1 MKKLCRFC
9 LLAVLLLGLV
19 VPSLAAG
26 PDKEGPIV
34 ILHTN
39 DVHASLDHYPA
50 VAGYKKRLEAEY
62 GADRVFLVDAGDAI
76 QGGPIA
82 TLTQGA
88 SVVDMMNFVGY
99 DLAIPGNHEFDY
111 AWTCFWTW
119 RKIRRSTSTCRKI
132 GREEMRTPDGPLCC
146 PRLIWPDVGIQASPS
161 LESPHRR
168 P

>member
-111 AWTCFWTW
+111 
-119 RKIRRSTSTCRKI
+119 
-132 GREEMRTPDGPLCC
+132 GM
-146 PRLIWPDVGIQASPS
+146 DVFLDQMPHAIQLLRGIPQDCG
-161 LESPHRR
+161 RR
-168 P
+168 PG

>member
-88 SVVDMMNFVGY
+88 SVAVSY
-99 DLAIPGNHEFDY
+99 THLLRQPA
-111 AWTCFWTW
+111 AWPA
-119 RKIRRSTSTCRKI
+119 
-132 GREEMRTPDGPLCC
+132 PDEDC
-146 PRLIWPDVGIQASPS
+146 
-161 LESPHRR
+161 
-168 P
+168 

>member
-50 VAGYKKRLEAEY
+50 VAGYKKRLEAPT
-62 GADRVFLVDAGDAI
+62 G
-76 QGGPIA
+76 
-82 TLTQGA
+82 
-88 SVVDMMNFVGY
+88 
-99 DLAIPGNHEFDY
+99 
-111 AWTCFWTW
+111 CFW
-119 RKIRRSTSTCRKI
+119 RMLAMPFRAA
-132 GREEMRTPDGPLCC
+132 P
-146 PRLIWPDVGIQASPS
+146 
-161 LESPHRR
+161 SPH
-168 P
+168 